1 MWCGEGCEIPKPKK
15 FIEGCAIPK
24 PVKFLIPKSEN
35 FVWQEWTEEGCEIPK
50 PEKCIEGCAIPNPE
64 KFVEE
69 GCAIPKPEKFLTPK
83 PEKFLTPK
91 SKKFVWEECTVGSQT
106 FEEVKLSEQLKHQN
120 KENKKRTWE
129 EIVRQEGFAGS
140 RTVEA
145 YNEKVKL
152 FEEFG
157 RRFEEERKEWEKTRS
172 RLFEEF
178 KEDVKEWQKAYLSC
192 GYARPKCM
200 VGSQTFEEVKR
211 SEQLKH
217 QNKENKKKTWE
228 EIVRQEGPAGSQTVE
243 AYNEKVKLFEEFS
256 HQNKENFKKWEQ
268 RYSRDGVEVPEKFAW
283 QECTEEGCFNPKP
296 EKFLIPKPEKF
307 PTPKPEEFVWQ
318 ECTVGR
324 ATCEDCIEKV
334 KCVNHQVEQL
344 EQELEIVNRRK
355 KRCLRDEVEVP
366 EKLSRLAAGDG
377 IRNIIPT
384 EHKRVK

>member
-1 MWCGEGCEIPKPKK
+1 MDLFGQNARLAAKHLRKSSDPSNLNIKTRKTKRKHGRKLLGKK
-15 FIEGCAIPK
+15 ARLAAK
-24 PVKFLIPKSEN
+24 QLRLTMKKSSYSRN
-35 FVWQEWTEEGCEIPK
+35 LFGK
-50 PEKCIEGCAIPNPE
+50 NARL
-64 KFVEE
+64 
-69 GCAIPKPEKFLTPK
+69 AA
-83 PEKFLTPK
+83 
-91 SKKFVWEECTVGSQT
+91 
-106 FEEVKLSEQLKHQN
+106 KHLRKTSDPSN
-120 KENKKRTWE
+120 LNIENKKRTWE

-157 RRFEEERKEWEKTRS
+157 RQFEEERKEWEKTRS

-192 GYARPKCM
+192 GFVRPKCT

-228 EIVRQEGPAGSQTVE
+228 EIVGQEGPAGSQTVE

-307 PTPKPEEFVWQ
+307 LTPKHEEFVWQ
-318 ECTVGR
+318 DCTVGR

-334 KCVNHQVEQL
+334 KCLNHQVEQL

-366 EKLSRLAAGDG
+366 EKLSRLAAAGG